1 MNSETRRTRSSQ
13 DPGTL
18 RNSSVRAVHRPL
30 ASLSFAICVLVPLA
44 LWFAPL
50 GLAPQTQHALAI
62 ICFMVLAWMTQT
74 MEFAITGFVG
84 CFLFWA
90 LHVASFTQAFS
101 GFAND
106 TPWFLF
112 AALLFGRVAGK
123 SGLARRLA
131 YSIMLRVGATY
142 SRILLGLIITDFL
155 LTFIVPSGL
164 ARVVILA
171 TIALALIEA
180 FRAEKGSNVARG
192 MFLIMTYTGN
202 LFDKMILAGAGS
214 ITAAGAMT
222 RFGHVDVLW
231 GQWLLAFLPCSVLT
245 VVAAWRLTLWL
256 YPPEQASLAGGT
268 EFFRRELAQMGPWS
282 TLEKKA
288 ALLIGA
294 AILLWM
300 TDFAHHL
307 PPAMVALGAA
317 LFALLP
323 PVGILDESDLR
334 TVNYLPVFFVA
345 AAISMGN
352 VLEASKGLDVLTTA
366 VFTRMEPFL
375 GGVFSTTAIMYW
387 AGFVYHFFLASEI
400 SMLGTSM
407 PLVMAFATSHGMNPL
422 MLGLLWTFSAGG
434 KLFAYQS
441 GVLVLGYSY
450 GYFDARDLVRIGAW
464 LTVVEFLIL
473 LVLVPYY
480 WPLIG
485 IY

>member
-1 MNSETRRTRSSQ
+1 MPAV

-18 RNSSVRAVHRPL
+18 RNSSMRAEAASTPWPL
-30 ASLSFAICVLVPLA
+30 LSFAVSVLVPLGV
-44 LWFAPL
+44 WFAPL
-50 GLAPQTQHALAI
+50 GLAPQTQHAFAI
-62 ICFMVLAWMTQT
+62 ISFMVLAWMTQA
-74 MEFAITGFVG
+74 MEFAIAGFVG

-90 LHVASFTQAFS
+90 LGVVKFPVAFS

-112 AALLFGRVAGK
+112 AALLIGRVAGK

-131 YSIMLRVGATY
+131 YSVMLRVGATY

-222 RFGHVDVLW
+222 KFGGIEVLW
-231 GQWLLAFLPCSVLT
+231 GQWLLAFLPASIITVL
-245 VVAAWRLTLWL
+245 AAWRITLWL
-256 YPPEQASLAGGT
+256 YPPEQTTLTDGAQ
-268 EFFRRELAQMGPWS
+268 FFRTELAKMGPWS
-282 TLEKKA
+282 VLEKKA
-288 ALLIGA
+288 ALLIA
-294 AILLWM
+294 VAISLWV
-300 TDFAHHL
+300 TDFLHHL
-307 PPAMVALGAA
+307 PPAMIALGVG

-323 PVGILDESDLR
+323 PVGMLDESDMR
-334 TVNYLPVFFVA
+334 HVNYMPVFFVA

-352 VLEASKGLDVLTTA
+352 VLEATKGLEVLTSS
-366 VFTRMEPFL
+366 VFAHIEPFL
-375 GGVFSTTAIMYW
+375 GNIFSTTVIMYW
-387 AGFVYHFFLASEI
+387 AGFIYHFFLASEI

-407 PLVMAFATSHGMNPL
+407 PLVMEFAKAHGMNPL
-422 MLGLLWTFSAGG
+422 MLGLLWSFSAGG

-450 GYFDARDLVRIGAW
+450 GYFEARDLLRIGAW

-473 LVLVPYY
+473 LPLVAFY